1 MNSNY
6 LYLYCS
12 ETFIPSKCVTL
23 PFCFPNVIAASF
35 LFSQEHKSYLYC
47 LFHKTIAMQKRF
59 KVSVEIT
66 KLVFV
71 SILIGLLCSVLG
83 FSLKH
88 ITEHSEHRLLA
99 LAALHPV
106 LYFVFPLIGLSIIYF
121 LRQQFFRKKENKG
134 IKEIFDSLKNKKARL
149 PFFKIPSHYIN
160 GFLTVIF
167 GGSTG
172 IEVSTVV
179 ATATVGSLAHEK
191 ANIHLAFRKEMM
203 CAAVAAGVTVL
214 FGSPIAGILF
224 SYEVISKRVTK
235 FSLLSIL
242 IAAGTTWGF
251 EKMMNDEAL
260 FNIKINDWHVYA
272 LPYFIMLGIIAGL
285 NSVYLT
291 RCVLF
296 FKKKIASLNNDA
308 LKIIIGV
315 AILGCSLMAF
325 PQLYGDGY
333 HAMKDIFTLPSQQL
347 PLRYPLLM
355 ITAIFLLKPIVCAA
369 TLSAGGDGG
378 VFAPSLFV
386 GAFLGLLIAMF
397 LNSYFNAG
405 VIPINFMVVGMAAV
419 LSGSLHAP
427 YTSVFLV
434 LGLTDNYAL
443 LLPVLIASIVAKITA
458 KYVFPFTVYSYQ
470 PSKPEV
476 LISGK

>member
-1 MNSNY
+1 M
-6 LYLYCS
+6 L
-12 ETFIPSKCVTL
+12 
-23 PFCFPNVIAASF
+23 
-35 LFSQEHKSYLYC
+35 
-47 LFHKTIAMQKRF
+47 KRF
-59 KVSVEIT
+59 RISFEIT
-66 KLVFV
+66 KLVVV
-71 SILIGLLCSVLG
+71 SVLIGLICSVLG
-83 FSLKH
+83 YSLKG
-88 ITEHSEHRLLA
+88 ITEHSEHRLAA
-99 LAALHPV
+99 LAALHPL
-106 LYFVFPLIGLSIIYF
+106 LYFIFPLIGLSLIYL
-121 LRQQFFRKKENKG
+121 LRQQIFLKKENKG

-160 GFLTVIF
+160 GFLTVVL

-179 ATATVGSLAHEK
+179 ATATVGSLAHENAK
-191 ANIHLAFRKEMM
+191 IHLAFRKEMM

-251 EKMMNDEAL
+251 EKMMTDEPI

-272 LPYFIMLGIIAGL
+272 LPYFILLGIIAGL

-291 RCVLF
+291 RCVLL

-308 LKIIIGV
+308 LKIMIGV

-333 HAMKDIFTLPSQQL
+333 DAMKEIFTLPSQQL
-347 PLRYPLLM
+347 PFTYPLLM
-355 ITAIFLLKPIVCAA
+355 IAVIFLLKPIVCAA

-386 GAFLGLLIAMF
+386 GAFLGLLIASL
-397 LNSYFNAG
+397 LNNYCDAG

-434 LGLTDNYAL
+434 LGLTNNYAL
-443 LLPVLIASIVAKITA
+443 FLPLLFASIVAKITA
-458 KYVFPFTVYSYQ
+458 KYLFPFTVYSYQ
-470 PSKPEV
+470 PKAQPV
-476 LISGK
+476 IIT